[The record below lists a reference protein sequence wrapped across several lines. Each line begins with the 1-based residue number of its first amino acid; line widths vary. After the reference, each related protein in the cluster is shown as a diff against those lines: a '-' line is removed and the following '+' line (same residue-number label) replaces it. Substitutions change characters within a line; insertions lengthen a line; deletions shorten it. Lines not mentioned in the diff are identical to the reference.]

1 MNTILEKRNN
11 VEFNT
16 DEIAAI
22 AAEFKIN
29 KILVELLFSRGISTR
44 ESVRA
49 FLFPDSNNFYDPF
62 LMKGM
67 KEAVERINF
76 AVENKEKVVIYGD
89 YDVDG
94 ICSNAILSLFFTS
107 QGIDVYSHTPNRM
120 GDGYGLNNDTLEKII
135 EQVMPDLI
143 ITCDCGISCIDE
155 VEFVKDLGVD
165 IIVTDHHEP
174 GAQIPDCIVVN
185 PKQQDCNYPFKGLCG
200 AGVALKLVQALAGYD
215 VMIRFLDLCAI
226 ATIADLVP
234 LLDENRLIVQL
245 GLKRIPI
252 TKNIGLKA
260 LFDSKN
266 IVNPTSADIAFKISP
281 RINAAGRMGDAYR
294 AYELLT
300 TSNRACVYRII
311 DEIENDNTC
320 RKKLCNEIHSEAI
333 EDLKYEDLV
342 NNRAVVLCNNSW
354 EKGITGIL
362 AAKLTGDF
370 MRPTFIL
377 TKSGD
382 CYKGTARSI
391 DGINVFQLLT
401 ACSDLL
407 TEFGGHSQAAGF
419 SIMPD
424 KVDKFKKRV
433 NEILSGYDESLFLP
447 KTFYDL
453 QLNYNDINYELVESL
468 ELLEPTGN
476 SNPKPTF
483 KITADNLS
491 VSPYK
496 NNPAHIMIKL
506 ENNFQVCAFNY
517 SLISYQL
524 LGNTKKDIVL
534 ELQRGY
540 LGGKDIRGILKA
552 CAPSELYVNA
562 MIADS
567 YNLSLSASYADGNA
581 EYNVY
586 DDVNDVYS
594 ESLFGTLVIA
604 DNQERFKA
612 FIDAHDMLINEYMYS
627 TGINNY
633 SRIIVAPDLEQE
645 GLSFANYSRIIFL
658 FRPFNDGVISFINK
672 KTKAKVFVPANSETI
687 PEVSSDRKVYMEYY
701 EHIKH
706 CEGEV
711 FRNCPAFYKKIK
723 KDFVRCDYTQLV
735 ACLVV
740 FEQMGIILIE
750 HNPFS
755 VNITRK
761 KAELSDSSFY
771 RRILKGVPNV

>member
-11 VEFNT
+11 VEFNA
-16 DEIAAI
+16 DEIAKI

-29 KILVELLFSRGISTR
+29 KNLVELLFSRGICTK
-44 ESVRA
+44 EAVHA

-67 KEAVERINF
+67 KEAVDRINF
-76 AVENKEKVVIYGD
+76 AVEHQEKVVIYGD
-89 YDVDG
+89 YDADG

-107 QGIDVYSHTPNRM
+107 QGIDVYSHTPNRV
-120 GDGYGLNNDTLEKII
+120 GDGYGLNNDTLGKII

-174 GAQIPDCIVVN
+174 GSQVPDCVVLN
-185 PKQQDCNYPFKGLCG
+185 PKQQDCKYPFKGLCG
-200 AGVALKLVQALAGYD
+200 AGVALKLVQALSGYD
-215 VMIRFLDLCAI
+215 IMVKYLDLCAI

-252 TKNIGLKA
+252 TENVGLKA

-266 IVNPTSADIAFKISP
+266 IVNPTSTDIAFKISP

-300 TSNRACVYRII
+300 TSNRSRVYQII
-311 DEIENDNTC
+311 EEIENDNLR
-320 RKKLCNEIHSEAI
+320 RKDLCNEMYAEAL

-362 AAKLTGDF
+362 AAKLSGDF
-370 MRPTFIL
+370 IRPTFIL
-377 TKSGD
+377 AKSGD
-382 CYKGTARSI
+382 CYKGTSRSI
-391 DGINVFQLLT
+391 DGINVFEVLT

-424 KVDKFKKRV
+424 KVDEFKKRV
-433 NEILSGYDESLFLP
+433 NEILSGYDENLFLP
-447 KTFYDL
+447 KSYYDL
-453 QLNYNDINYELVESL
+453 ELDYSDINYDLVESL
-468 ELLEPTGN
+468 EMLEPTGN

-483 KITADNLS
+483 KVTADNLS

-496 NNPAHIMIKL
+496 NNPSHIVIKL
-506 ENNFQVCAFNY
+506 ENNFQVFAFNY

-524 LGNTKKDIVL
+524 MGNSKKDIVI

-540 LGGKDIRGILKA
+540 LGGKDIRGILKV

-567 YNLSLSASYADGNA
+567 YNLSLAASYADGNA
-581 EYNVY
+581 QYEVYENV
-586 DDVNDVYS
+586 DDVYS

-604 DNQERFKA
+604 DNEERFKT
-612 FIDAHDMLINEYMYS
+612 FIKEHNMLINEYMYTTS
-627 TGINNY
+627 INNY

-645 GLSFANYSRIIFL
+645 YLSLANYSRIVFL

-687 PEVSSDRKVYMEYY
+687 PEVSSDRKVFMEYY
-701 EHIKH
+701 DRIKR

-711 FRNCPAFYKKIK
+711 FRNCPALYKKIK
-723 KDFVRCDYTQLV
+723 KDFVQCDYTQLV

-740 FEQMGIILIE
+740 FEQMGIILID

-755 VNITRK
+755 VRSTRK

-771 RRILKGVPNV
+771 RRILKEDPNA